1 MPCRVRYQGI
11 LPRELSGLN
20 ELGIVGSS
28 CWCTLLC
35 SVIKHYLFLAL
46 SEVWPQTFQS
56 ALCPILP
63 TLQPTE
69 PGSGCPLWTLK
80 HLKQKFKTKLVVTD
94 IALFL
99 WATSSPPSS
108 VSDISLHLLK
118 GPGHPLIILD
128 THILWTARACG
139 IHPGTSPVR
148 LILVLCHNH
157 PDEICCHLKRSLQS
171 LLGDHTRTFLSS
183 LQQYFQTHI
192 WQWPFLGFKNLQ
204 CFTDAVLISQVIIL
218 WLPWPSP
225 SLLLAFVWVLSIAL
239 WERVWLQPKE
249 VWLQPK
255 ASTGSLL
262 FPSLEAS

>member
-1 MPCRVRYQGI
+1 MPCRVRYQGT

-108 VSDISLHLLK
+108 VSGISLHLLK
-118 GPGHPLIILD
+118 GPGAPSYHTRHP
-128 THILWTARACG
+128 HSVNC
-139 IHPGTSPVR
+139 
-148 LILVLCHNH
+148 
-157 PDEICCHLKRSLQS
+157 QS
-171 LLGDHTRTFLSS
+171 LRRPPWYFSGQADSCSLSQPSWWNLLSS
-183 LQQYFQTHI
+183 
-192 WQWPFLGFKNLQ
+192 
-204 CFTDAVLISQVIIL
+204 
-218 WLPWPSP
+218 
-225 SLLLAFVWVLSIAL
+225 
-239 WERVWLQPKE
+239 
-249 VWLQPK
+249 
-255 ASTGSLL
+255 
-262 FPSLEAS
+262 